1 MKKYIKI
8 QNRLF
13 SKDLIS
19 RFKYSIDK
27 SDFILG
33 KEVEIF
39 EKSFSKLC
47 NARYS
52 ISCGNGTD
60 ALILALMSLDLKKND
75 EIILPAFSYYST
87 LSSIISLKLKPVFV
101 DINKNHPS
109 INLIDLKKKITKK
122 TKAIIGVHLFGSVEN
137 FDLIKGIIKKK
148 TIRLIE
154 DASQA
159 HGAYYL
165 ENNNRNNLKNNNR
178 NNLKNKMVGSL
189 GDLGCFSLYPT
200 KNLGAFGDAGV
211 ITTNNY
217 KFYKKLKLLRNLGSP
232 KKNLHTIFGLNSR
245 MDTIQASILNF
256 KIKRLNKS
264 NNLRKKIAKIYLNN
278 IQNKNIEIVKHS
290 EGSVYHQ
297 FVILCKSR
305 KKLIKYLSK
314 KNIYYDIHYPYTLNK
329 FKFLNLKYKKL
340 TFANAEEFSKNC
352 LSIPIHPN
360 MPLSDAR
367 RVCSILNKY

>member
-1 MKKYIKI
+1 MKEYIKE
-8 QNRLF
+8 QNKSDF
-13 SKDLIS
+13 KALIL
-19 RFKYSIDK
+19 RIKNSIYR

-33 KEVEIF
+33 KEVGIF
-39 EKSFSKLC
+39 ENSFSKLC
-47 NARYS
+47 NVKYS

-75 EIILPAFSYYST
+75 EVILPAFSYYST

-101 DINKNHPS
+101 DINKNHPN

-122 TKAIIGVHLFGSVEN
+122 TRVIIGVHLFGSVEN
-137 FDLIKGIIKKK
+137 FGLIKSIVKKK
-148 TIRLIE
+148 AIRLIE

-159 HGAYYL
+159 HGAYVL
-165 ENNNRNNLKNNNR
+165 EDNNKNNS
-178 NNLKNKMVGSL
+178 KNKMVGSL

-200 KNLGAFGDAGV
+200 KNLGALGDAGI

-217 KFYKKLKLLRNLGSP
+217 KLYKKLKLLRNLGSP

-256 KIKRLNKS
+256 KITRLKKS

-340 TFANAEEFSKNC
+340 TFVNAEEFSKSC
-352 LSIPIHPN
+352 LSIPMHPN
-360 MPLSDAR
+360 MPLSNAR

>member
-8 QNRLF
+8 QNKLF
-13 SKDLIS
+13 FKDLIS

-47 NARYS
+47 NVRYS

-87 LSSIISLKLKPVFV
+87 LSSIISLNLKPVFV
-101 DINKNHPS
+101 DINEGNPS
-109 INLIDLKKKITKK
+109 IDLTDLKKKITKN

-148 TIRLIE
+148 AIKLIK

-159 HGAYYL
+159 HGASDL
-165 ENNNRNNLKNNNR
+165 QNNNRVNS
-178 NNLKNKMVGSL
+178 KNKMVGSL

-200 KNLGAFGDAGV
+200 KNLGALGDAGI

-217 KFYKKLKLLRNLGSP
+217 KLYKKIRLLRNLGSP
-232 KKNLHTIFGLNSR
+232 KKNLHTILGLNSR

-256 KIKRLNKS
+256 KIKKLKNS
-264 NNLRKKIAKIYLNN
+264 NNLRKKIAKIYLEN
-278 IQNKNIEIVKHS
+278 IKNKNIKIVKHS
-290 EGSVYHQ
+290 KGSVYHQ
-297 FVILCKSR
+297 FVILSKSR
-305 KKLIKYLSK
+305 KKLIRYLSK
-314 KNIYYDIHYPYTLNK
+314 KNVYYDIHYPYTLNK
-329 FKFLNLKYKKL
+329 FKFLNLEYQKM
-340 TFANAEEFSKNC
+340 TFAKAEEFSKSC
-352 LSIPIHPN
+352 LSIPMHPN
-360 MPLSDAR
+360 MPISEAR
-367 RVCSILNKY
+367 RVCNILNKY